1 MTEFGSVVIIGAGP
15 IGTAMA
21 AVFSC
26 HGWQTTIVDT
36 SAAARENV
44 PAALGQHRQAM
55 LRAGFDRQDGQP
67 VGVAPSFG
75 DLPPAGL
82 VLEAGP
88 ERLDIKRK
96 LFEDLIAWSEG
107 KSVLTTM
114 SSAIPVSDI
123 VAEEKSQGMCLVA
136 HPANPPSLL
145 RILELVPAQ
154 GTRPETMQ
162 AAARMF
168 RSAGFDP
175 VELGR
180 EIPAF
185 VFNRL
190 QSALLREAYR
200 LVGDGV
206 IGANDLDRL
215 VRDGLGP
222 RWALSGPFETADL
235 NTAGG
240 IRGHAAR
247 LGPAY
252 AAIGR
257 EIGEKNCDWPDD
269 LVTKV
274 EDERRILV
282 PEDRLEERRTWR
294 QNALADLLAARRNLL
309 LDWKQ

>member
-1 MTEFGSVVIIGAGP
+1 MTEFGSVVIVGAGP

-26 HGWQTTIVDT
+26 HGWRTTIVDT

-55 LRAGFDRQDGQP
+55 LRAGFDRQDEGH
-67 VGVAPSFG
+67 VAVAASFD
-75 DLPPAGL
+75 DLPPADL

-88 ERLDIKRK
+88 ERLDIKRR
-96 LFEDLIAWSEG
+96 LFGDLIAWSSG

-114 SSAIPVSDI
+114 SSAIPMSEI
-123 VAEEKSQGMCLVA
+123 VTNGEDQANCLVA

-145 RILELVPAQ
+145 RVLELVPAE
-154 GTRPETMQ
+154 GTRPETMH

-168 RSAGFDP
+168 SSAGFDP

-269 LVTKV
+269 LVAKV
-274 EDERRILV
+274 EDERRSLV
-282 PEDRLEERRTWR
+282 PEDRLEDRRAWR
-294 QNALADLLAARRNLL
+294 QNALADLLAARRKLL